1 MIKRTYTIFIYL
13 LACIQLFAA
22 GNKDTKP
29 VRMHIATY
37 NIRLQTPVDSV
48 ERSWTSR
55 KTDVAKMIK
64 KNDFD
69 IFGVQEIGNQRQE
82 ADLKALIPEYGYFG
96 KGRDNVA
103 GTEGEQVGIF
113 YKTKRFVSKEK
124 GSFFLSETPDTISKG
139 WDAALRR
146 MCVWTKF
153 QDRFSKTEFYVFCTH
168 FDHMG
173 VQARVESAK
182 LIVKRVKKIAGNKPV
197 FLLGDLNTSPEA
209 TEMYKILVAAFDD
222 SHEISKIRPS
232 GSVGT
237 FNGFDVSKS
246 LLPLAERIDYIFCQ
260 KVKVFNYKVLNDKF
274 SENAYPSDHFPVL
287 IDCMINSPEN
297 KKQK

>member
-1 MIKRTYTIFIYL
+1 M
-13 LACIQLFAA
+13 AA
-22 GNKDTKP
+22 NKKTQP
-29 VRMHIATY
+29 VRLHIATY
-37 NIRLQTPVDSV
+37 NVRLQTSVDSA
-48 ERSWTSR
+48 ERSWDNR

-64 KNDFD
+64 KYDFD
-69 IFGVQEIGNQRQE
+69 IFGVQEIGNKSQE
-82 ADLKALIPEYGYFG
+82 ADLKMLIPEYSYFG
-96 KGRDNVA
+96 KGRDNEA
-103 GTEGEQVGIF
+103 GTDGEQIGIF

-146 MCVWTKF
+146 MCVWTKL

-182 LIVKRVKKIAGNKPV
+182 LIVERVKKIAGDKPV

-209 TEMYKILVAAFDD
+209 TEMYKILVAALED
-222 SHEISKIRPS
+222 SREISKLHPN
-232 GSVGT
+232 GSIGT
-237 FNGFDVSKS
+237 FNGFDVTKS
-246 LLPLAERIDYIFCQ
+246 LLPIAERIDYIFCQ
-260 KVKVFNYKVLNDKF
+260 KIKVFIYRVLNDKF

-287 IDCMINSPEN
+287 IDCMIDFAD
-297 KKQK
+297 KKQHK